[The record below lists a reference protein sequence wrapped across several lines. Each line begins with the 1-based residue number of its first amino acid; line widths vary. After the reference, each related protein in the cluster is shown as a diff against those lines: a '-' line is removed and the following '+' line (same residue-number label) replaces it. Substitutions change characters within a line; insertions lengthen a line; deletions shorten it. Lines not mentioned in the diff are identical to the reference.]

1 MALEEKG
8 AGLRSFAPPYSLSLH
23 RFSSSHGLIT
33 GSELVVRNRSGA
45 LSSPLVVLFSNE
57 CKSFSKLFPFD
68 TINRKGRKCHICVNW
83 MLPVLLLLPK
93 DSKPS
98 MR

>member
-33 GSELVVRNRSGA
+33 GFELVV
-45 LSSPLVVLFSNE
+45 
-57 CKSFSKLFPFD
+57 
-68 TINRKGRKCHICVNW
+68 
-83 MLPVLLLLPK
+83 
-93 DSKPS
+93 
-98 MR
+98 

>member
-57 CKSFSKLFPFD
+57 CKSFSNLFPFD
-68 TINRKGRKCHICVNW
+68 TC
-83 MLPVLLLLPK
+83 LPIGKEGSATSVSIGCFLYCCYCPRILNL
-93 DSKPS
+93 
-98 MR
+98 